1 MKDEITE
8 MKIMTTRK
16 YYFKPSI
23 TDLMDI
29 SLSKLQELGMN
40 REDWHA
46 VVHGVAKSQTQL
58 NGWTEKKSTTP
69 KEWQDWRATWLSW
82 WESKLLHPLWN
93 SDVTSNE

>member
-1 MKDEITE
+1 MFKEPIRINKKKTSHSLEKWTSDISRKINSHEQMKDEITE

-58 NGWTEKKSTTP
+58 NG
-69 KEWQDWRATWLSW
+69 
-82 WESKLLHPLWN
+82 
-93 SDVTSNE
+93 

>member
-58 NGWTEKKSTTP
+58 NG
-69 KEWQDWRATWLSW
+69 
-82 WESKLLHPLWN
+82 
-93 SDVTSNE
+93 